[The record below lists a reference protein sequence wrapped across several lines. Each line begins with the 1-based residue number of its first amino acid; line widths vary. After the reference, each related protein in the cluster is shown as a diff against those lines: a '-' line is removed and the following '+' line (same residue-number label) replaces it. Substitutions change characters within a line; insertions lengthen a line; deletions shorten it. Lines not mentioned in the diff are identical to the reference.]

1 MEADIEA
8 LRERFLN
15 REFDAR
21 TYTVTPEQIVDFAV
35 TTGEL
40 APRYTDPGHPDFQA
54 PPTFPSS
61 FSAGR
66 QLPPDFPRIGGLGM
80 DAGKSVAPKKPIR
93 PNVELTGRTHL
104 HDIYAKTGR
113 SGRMVFMVARTEF
126 HDPDGELVAIADTSI
141 VQRERPAS

>member
-1 MEADIEA
+1 MEVDIDE
-8 LRERFLN
+8 LRKQFLH
-15 REFDAR
+15 REFDVKTLTISAR
-21 TYTVTPEQIVDFAV
+21 QIVDFAE

-40 APRYTDPGHPDFQA
+40 APRYTDPSHPDFQA

-66 QLPPDFPRIGGLGM
+66 QLPEDFPRLGGMGM

-93 PNVELTGRTHL
+93 PDVELTGRTHL

-113 SGRMVFMVARTEF
+113 SGRMLFMVARTEF
-126 HDPDGELVAIADTSI
+126 YDPDGELVATADTSI
-141 VQRERPAS
+141 VQREKPGK